1 MLSEA
6 LLLESVKQK
15 PSFSPKFFIFV
26 QKFCEMRKSMF
37 LVLLAAIVLASCSN
51 KEQTNQGSTSKGQE
65 LGVSSLEEDSTRTIS
80 TDAVFDKFFTEAS
93 LRVDYCLTGNQKE
106 TTYSLKELIR
116 EPYWSGSKTNLV
128 DTLEFGNYIV
138 KVFESETDNLLFSK
152 GYQNLY
158 GEWQTT
164 DEAKQVTK
172 TFDESVVVPF
182 PRVKID
188 IALYYKTWEG
198 KLKEGMRF
206 CVSPEN
212 YFIRDYDNLNLP
224 VYDAWI
230 GNEDIT
236 KAVDVVIL
244 PEGYTQ
250 AEMDKF
256 IKDCDFFVESL
267 FSYAPYDRYRE
278 SFNVRGV
285 LAPSAESGCNMPGD
299 HVYKNTAMH
308 FSFWTFDSERY
319 CMSTD
324 NRDIRDLAGQVPYD
338 QIYILVNTEKYG
350 GGGIYN
356 FYCSSASSNRFS
368 SDVIIHEFGHGFAGL
383 ADEYYYAGSSE
394 HMYNLELEPWEPNI
408 TSLVDFSD
416 KWGDMMDEETPV
428 PTPRK
433 RKYEQTIG
441 VFEGGGYEPKGMYS
455 PHMDCLMNSLGHD
468 FCPVCQRA
476 IERMILYYSK

>member
-1 MLSEA
+1 
-6 LLLESVKQK
+6 
-15 PSFSPKFFIFV
+15 
-26 QKFCEMRKSMF
+26 MF

-188 IALYYKTWEG
+188 IVLYYKTWEG
-198 KLKEGMRF
+198 ELKEGMRF

-356 FYCSSASSNRFS
+356 FYCSSASSNSFS

>member
-1 MLSEA
+1 M
-6 LLLESVKQK
+6 
-15 PSFSPKFFIFV
+15 

-198 KLKEGMRF
+198 ELKEGMRF

-356 FYCSSASSNRFS
+356 FYCSSASSNSFS

-408 TSLVDFSD
+408 TTMKDFGS

>member
-1 MLSEA
+1 M
-6 LLLESVKQK
+6 
-15 PSFSPKFFIFV
+15 

-188 IALYYKTWEG
+188 IVLYYKTWEG
-198 KLKEGMRF
+198 ELKEGMRF